1 MKKLYSILSTLLIT
15 VSVFAQAPDSM
26 SYQAVVRNSS
36 NTLVINQTVGI
47 RISILQTSPTGTT
60 VYVATQTPT
69 TNANGLVSIEIG
81 AGTVLSGDFTIIN
94 WANGPYFVKTETDPN
109 GGSDYSITGTSQL
122 LSVPYSLYSKQATSA
137 QSILADYVS
146 VWTDNETVNLEPNK
160 KYFINADNVN
170 LIFPGVPVNFELDNI
185 EIYVMQH
192 EDNLRLVNL
201 IYNGFPIGWNTIN
214 NTFGNF
220 SSNVSGYFKSGYNK
234 IINIGDYWMCGSFT
248 PE

>member
-1 MKKLYSILSTLLIT
+1 MKKLYSIISTLLIT
-15 VSVFAQAPDSM
+15 VSIFAQAPDSM
-26 SYQAVVRNSS
+26 SYQAVVRNNS
-36 NTLVINQTVGI
+36 NTLVNNQTVGM
-47 RISILQTSPTGTT
+47 RISILQTSPTGPT

-69 TNANGLVSIEIG
+69 TNANGLVSIKIG
-81 AGTVLSGDFTIIN
+81 AGTVLSGNFATIN
-94 WANGPYFVKTETDPN
+94 WANGPYFVKTETDPT
-109 GGSDYSITGTSQL
+109 GGSDYSIIGTSQL
-122 LSVPYSLYSKQATSA
+122 LSVPYALHSKQATSA

-170 LIFPGVPVNFELDNI
+170 LIFPDTPDNFQLDNI

-192 EDNLRLVNL
+192 EDNPRLVNL
-201 IYNGFPIGWNTIN
+201 VYNGFPIGWSQTDNS
-214 NTFGNF
+214 FGNF
-220 SSNVSGYFKSGYNK
+220 TSNVSGYFTSGYNK